1 MRLGSSCRALPE
13 REFEREER
21 NGKAEERDEV
31 RDQERCTS
39 VSVAQEWK
47 SGSFGSFGEVL
58 KLHRYVAARAS
69 SERSS

>member
-39 VSVAQEWK
+39 VSVAQERK
-47 SGSFGSFGEVL
+47 SP
-58 KLHRYVAARAS
+58 YVAHPNSAANCGKEVGDS
-69 SERSS
+69 